1 MLQTRKNKILF
12 LERKNQVLE
21 ENYHLLTDLYQKNE
35 HLYHDMKSGLAVQS

>member
-1 MLQTRKNKILF
+1 MPLTRKYKIRF

-35 HLYHDMKSGLAVQS
+35 RFAHVR